1 MNIRNIQ
8 VRNGKTKRILPR
20 GREMIRKVSDDP
32 ISFLSPEAK
41 VEVRNYY
48 KERTIGLDLVKA
60 TDNF

>member
-20 GREMIRKVSDDP
+20 GREMIRKVRDDP

-48 KERTIGLDLVKA
+48 KEITIGLDLVKA

>member
-1 MNIRNIQ
+1 
-8 VRNGKTKRILPR
+8 
-20 GREMIRKVSDDP
+20 MIRKVRDDP

-48 KERTIGLDLVKA
+48 KEITIGLDLVKA

>member
-1 MNIRNIQ
+1 M
-8 VRNGKTKRILPR
+8 KRILPR
-20 GREMIRKVSDDP
+20 GREMIRKVRDDP

-48 KERTIGLDLVKA
+48 KEITIGLDLVKA